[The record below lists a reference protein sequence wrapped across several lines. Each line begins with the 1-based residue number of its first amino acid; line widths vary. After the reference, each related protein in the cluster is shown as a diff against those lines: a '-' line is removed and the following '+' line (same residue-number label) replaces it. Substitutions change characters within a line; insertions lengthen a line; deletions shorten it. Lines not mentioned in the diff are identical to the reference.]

1 MVVDGPATEPDARR
15 GGGQHDKNEERD
27 PPGTVAAPPAPRC
40 DRRQNIQRH
49 GPMLSPSSVVLE
61 TATPRMAAV
70 RTTAELREGFQA
82 FFEERGHL
90 RRPSASLIP
99 RADDRSTLYTSAGM
113 QPQMP
118 YFLGREAPPAPM
130 TTTCQKVFR
139 TPDIDEVGLDTFHL
153 TFFEMLGNFSFGQ
166 YFKEGAIEYATEF
179 IQQHLKL
186 DWDRVWVSVHA
197 GDPGLKLGP
206 DEEAIGLWER
216 IGMPAERIVPLPSS
230 ENFWS
235 VGGPGPCGPD
245 SEMYWDWGEATGC
258 GNDDCLPG
266 CTRCERFLEF
276 GNLVFMS
283 YELHPDGTLTD
294 LPSKNIDTGWGLERV
309 ARVVQDVASV
319 YDTDGYQLIMDWVA
333 GQSGVA
339 YGSSQEATKAHR
351 VLADHGRGMTFIAA
365 EGVSPSNEGRGYVL
379 RRIVRRAVQHGLRIG
394 MQSPFLPGLTD
405 VVIEQMGPA
414 YPELV
419 EHRDELHR
427 VLAAEEERFGET
439 LERGMAIFEEAAAKG
454 EITGDDAFDLQ
465 ATYGFPIELT
475 QELARE
481 SGLGVNDEE
490 YTRLMEEHREISRQ
504 SGTARYEPRFTGAPR
519 TEFVGYERFDLR
531 TAITAYADLGDG
543 LFQVKL
549 AESPFY
555 PAGGGQVTDA
565 GWIEKENGS
574 RADLV
579 EALRLENDQELV
591 FQGSGFAEGERVRAV
606 VPWGVRYPTMA
617 NHTATHVL
625 HEVLREVLG
634 EHVKQAGSAVRP
646 DKLRFDFTHSSPLTS
661 DERAEVERRVNER
674 VFANLPVRI
683 FETPLSEARKL
694 GAMMLFGEKYGDVV
708 RVVDID
714 GWSVELCGGTHVRS
728 TAEIGPFAVLSESS
742 VGAGSRRIEAV
753 TAGEAFAL
761 LHERAREADALRG
774 ELERVRKEAR
784 RPKQDEQ
791 AEIVSQ
797 DKEGDV
803 LLVEVKSLKGG
814 PLRDFSDRI
823 RQQEKATGAIVAS
836 VDDGRAFLVVNFDES
851 LVARGLDAVQVVRE
865 LGKHIGGGGG
875 GKPTLAEAGG
885 KNPDGIA
892 DALAAAKELVTG

>member
-1 MVVDGPATEPDARR
+1 MY
-15 GGGQHDKNEERD
+15 
-27 PPGTVAAPPAPRC
+27 
-40 DRRQNIQRH
+40 
-49 GPMLSPSSVVLE
+49 
-61 TATPRMAAV
+61 
-70 RTTAELREGFQA
+70 TTAELREGFLA
-82 FFEERGHL
+82 FHEEKGHL

-118 YFLGREAPPAPM
+118 FFLGHEPPPAPL

-139 TPDIDEVGLDTFHL
+139 TPDIDEVGLDTYHL

-179 IQQHLKL
+179 IQERLEL

-206 DEEAIGLWER
+206 DEEAIGHWEK
-216 IGMPAERIVPLPSS
+216 IGMPSERIVPLPSS

-245 SEMYWDWGEATGC
+245 SEMYWDWGEETGC
-258 GNDDCLPG
+258 GTDDCLPG

-283 YELHPDGTLTD
+283 YELHADGTLSE

-333 GQSGVA
+333 EQSGVA
-339 YGSSQEATKAHR
+339 YGSSEDATKAHR
-351 VLADHGRGMTFIAA
+351 VLADHGRAMTFIAA
-365 EGVSPSNEGRGYVL
+365 EGVTPSNEGRGYVL

-394 MQSPFLPGLTD
+394 MEGAFLPGLTD
-405 VVIEQMGPA
+405 VVIAQMGHA

-419 EHRDELHR
+419 EHREDLHR

-439 LERGMAIFEEAAAKG
+439 LERGMAKFEEAAAKG
-454 EITGDDAFDLQ
+454 EISGDDAFELQ
-465 ATYGFPIELT
+465 ATDGFPIELT
-475 QELARE
+475 EELARE
-481 SGLGVNDEE
+481 RGLAVNLEE
-490 YTRLMEEHREISRQ
+490 YERLMERHREISRQ
-504 SGTARYEPRFTGAPR
+504 GGTRYEPRFAGASR
-519 TEFVGYERFDLR
+519 TAFVGYEQLDVR
-531 TAITAYADLGDG
+531 TAITAFADLGDG
-543 LFQVKL
+543 YFQAKL

-555 PAGGGQVTDA
+555 PAGGGQVTDT
-565 GWIEKENGS
+565 GWLEKEDGS

-591 FQGSGFAEGERVRAV
+591 FHGEGFAEDDRVRAV
-606 VPWGVRYPTMA
+606 VAWNVRYPTMA
-617 NHTATHVL
+617 NHTATHLL
-625 HEVLREVLG
+625 HHVLREVLG

-646 DKLRFDFTHSSPLTS
+646 DKLRFDFTHPSPLTPQ
-661 DERAEVERRVNER
+661 ERAEVESRVNER
-674 VFANLPVRI
+674 VFANMPVRI
-683 FETPLSEARKL
+683 FETPLSEARSL

-728 TAEIGPFAVLSESS
+728 TAEIGPFAILAESS

-761 LHERAREADALRG
+761 LHERAREADVLRG
-774 ELERVRKEAR
+774 ELEQARKDAR
-784 RPKQDEQ
+784 RPRAADQV
-791 AEIVSQ
+791 EIVSQ
-797 DKEGDV
+797 DTEAGV

-823 RQQEKATGAIVAS
+823 RQQEKADGAIVAS
-836 VDDGRAFLVVNFDES
+836 RDDGRVFLVVNFDES

-892 DALAAAKELVTG
+892 DALAAAKELVTS